1 MNPSGIEPVDLRVL
15 VLPDPPEEKSAGGII
30 IPAKVQDQQK
40 YASVKATVVAVG
52 ANAFREWGKAAP
64 KPAPG
69 SRVLI
74 AQYAGTN
81 VKGEDDKDYRVINDA
96 DTVAILEQQP

>member
-15 VLPDPPEEKSAGGII
+15 VLPDPPEEMTSGGII
-30 IPAKVQDQQK
+30 IPSKAVDQQK

-52 ANAFREWGKAAP
+52 CNAFREWGDAAP
-64 KPAPG
+64 KPTPG

-81 VKGEDDKDYRVINDA
+81 VKGADDKDYRVINDA
-96 DTVAILEQQP
+96 DTVAILDK